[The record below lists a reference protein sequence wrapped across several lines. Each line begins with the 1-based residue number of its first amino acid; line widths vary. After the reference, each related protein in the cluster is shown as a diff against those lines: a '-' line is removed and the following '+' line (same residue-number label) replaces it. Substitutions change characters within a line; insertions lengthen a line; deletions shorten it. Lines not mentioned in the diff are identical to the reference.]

1 MSQIKTVCLSVCVPV
16 CNKSIAVLTGPS
28 ESPPK
33 WSMYVMVSP
42 GALMAPTLVTASAMM
57 AEARTSAAW
66 AAASRRMC
74 RKRHNFRFLSELRL
88 QRALYCRAFKLYIAP
103 PRRRARAAGL
113 AIFRHIPYPVPR
125 TRGGRVYACSSQRCL
140 FYLQLL
146 YSRPLMRS
154 GITYTTVH
162 KTVLLF
168 AYAPRAPTASHQ
180 TWAGTLAVLSQ
191 IGHVALRG
199 ESSLRR
205 VLRWQCFAPSC
216 CSSHGLCSF
225 SMVRWWVQLRRLRLV
240 RRQQT
245 NLRRAHWAL
254 RGSHR
259 TRSTNPLTSSA
270 LLVSMGASCNL
281 A

>member
-1 MSQIKTVCLSVCVPV
+1 MAQVALSRAQPSCPHCPPSRSPRARPFTFTSAAGRELGDRAALVCSQGTQS
-16 CNKSIAVLTGPS
+16 SIAAPKAHLGGTQCMPLSAAKAKIQCKCLHLCTFVQKKYRVLAGPS

-42 GALMAPTLVTASAMM
+42 ALMAPTLVTASAMM

-180 TWAGTLAVLSQ
+180 TWAGTL
-191 IGHVALRG
+191 R
-199 ESSLRR
+199 
-205 VLRWQCFAPSC
+205 P
-216 CSSHGLCSF
+216 
-225 SMVRWWVQLRRLRLV
+225 
-240 RRQQT
+240 
-245 NLRRAHWAL
+245 
-254 RGSHR
+254 
-259 TRSTNPLTSSA
+259 
-270 LLVSMGASCNL
+270 
-281 A
+281 